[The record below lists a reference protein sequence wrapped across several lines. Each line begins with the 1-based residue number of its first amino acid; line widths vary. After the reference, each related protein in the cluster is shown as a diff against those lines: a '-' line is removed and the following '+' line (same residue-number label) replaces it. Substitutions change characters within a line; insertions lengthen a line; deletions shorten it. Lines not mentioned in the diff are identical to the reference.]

1 MASKLS
7 TRMTKQQPNLAFS
20 VRVATEQGRSVVGFL
35 TQVLMNTE
43 ETTTDRLKAAD
54 MLLNRGWGRAPVEV
68 HIQVEETITLK
79 SYSIDELISM
89 RETMKALEA
98 SEVVDA
104 EFEVEGEDD
113 A

>member
-1 MASKLS
+1 
-7 TRMTKQQPNLAFS
+7 
-20 VRVATEQGRSVVGFL
+20 
-35 TQVLMNTE
+35 
-43 ETTTDRLKAAD
+43 

-98 SEVVDA
+98 SEAIDA